1 MNQMQNKNNAGLRF
15 SQKAVWR
22 CILGVIIVLFGVF
35 VYQLNQVDKTE
46 LVVRTGQ
53 TFEKAE
59 VTEILQ
65 DNLED
70 NGTRVGEQKVR
81 VRMLTGVRKG
91 EELEITSSSGYLF
104 GAACKVGMKVIVM
117 QSVAGDTTIA
127 SVYTQ
132 DREWVIYIFAALYL
146 LALCAIGGR
155 QGIKGCIGLVFT
167 FFCVI
172 FVYLPLIYR
181 NVSPFGAAVFM
192 CFITT
197 LVTMYMIGG
206 ATRKTIA
213 ATAGTVAGVVIA
225 GISAWL
231 FSMASGITGYNV
243 SDIETLMTLWNTNGI
258 QVGGLLVSGLLIS
271 CLGAVMDVA
280 MSVATSLHEIKEKS
294 SDISAKEIFKS
305 GINIG
310 RDMIGT
316 MSNTLILAYVGGSLG
331 LVMVIYAYSYQMHQ
345 ILNMY
350 SMAIEIMRGISGTM
364 GIILTVPITSL
375 IMSFL
380 LTRKNKE

>member
-1 MNQMQNKNNAGLRF
+1 MQNKNNAGLRF

-225 GISAWL
+225 GSSV
-231 FSMASGITGYNV
+231 SM
-243 SDIETLMTLWNTNGI
+243 
-258 QVGGLLVSGLLIS
+258 LLLDYAYDLPYQQIINSN
-271 CLGAVMDVA
+271 
-280 MSVATSLHEIKEKS
+280 
-294 SDISAKEIFKS
+294 
-305 GINIG
+305 NIG
-310 RDMIGT
+310 IAIMQG
-316 MSNTLILAYVGGSLG
+316 LAGSF
-331 LVMVIYAYSYQMHQ
+331 
-345 ILNMY
+345 
-350 SMAIEIMRGISGTM
+350 GIVLSVP
-364 GIILTVPITSL
+364 LTVL
-375 IMSFL
+375 ICTVL
-380 LTRKNKE
+380 YHGKIVKKDC

>member
-1 MNQMQNKNNAGLRF
+1 MNQIQNKNNAGLRF

-167 FFCVI
+167 FFC
-172 FVYLPLIYR
+172 
-181 NVSPFGAAVFM
+181 
-192 CFITT
+192 
-197 LVTMYMIGG
+197 
-206 ATRKTIA
+206 
-213 ATAGTVAGVVIA
+213 
-225 GISAWL
+225 
-231 FSMASGITGYNV
+231 
-243 SDIETLMTLWNTNGI
+243 NG
-258 QVGGLLVSGLLIS
+258 
-271 CLGAVMDVA
+271 
-280 MSVATSLHEIKEKS
+280 
-294 SDISAKEIFKS
+294 
-305 GINIG
+305 
-310 RDMIGT
+310 
-316 MSNTLILAYVGGSLG
+316 
-331 LVMVIYAYSYQMHQ
+331 
-345 ILNMY
+345 
-350 SMAIEIMRGISGTM
+350 
-364 GIILTVPITSL
+364 
-375 IMSFL
+375 
-380 LTRKNKE
+380 